1 MIVRLV
7 SWNVAGHDLLGDLH
21 GLDAD
26 VALLQEAPMPSI
38 GSARELVPADPA
50 TWWTVGWEKQPHKR
64 RTAVIRLSDR
74 VEFDPRPAVALDGV
88 TEESDWVVS
97 RHGTIT
103 AADVKVGGRTA
114 FTAVSVYSLWERTA
128 YNIFADGSAH
138 RILSD
143 LSALMPSPNHRL
155 LVAGDWNILFGYGEH
170 GDSYWKD
177 RYRTVF
183 DRADALGLTFVGPQ
197 HPNGRQ
203 AEPWPDELPVDS
215 RCVPTFHHS
224 KQTPATATRQLDF
237 VFVSHSLA
245 DAVVAVRSM
254 NKLDEWGTSDHC
266 RVLIEVDACG

>member
-1 MIVRLV
+1 
-7 SWNVAGHDLLGDLH
+7 
-21 GLDAD
+21 
-26 VALLQEAPMPSI
+26 
-38 GSARELVPADPA
+38 
-50 TWWTVGWEKQPHKR
+50 
-64 RTAVIRLSDR
+64 VIRLSDR

-103 AADVKVGGRTA
+103 AADVKVGA

-183 DRADALGLTFVGPQ
+183 DRDSPSSGHSIRTVGKQ
-197 HPNGRQ
+197 NRG
-203 AEPWPDELPVDS
+203 
-215 RCVPTFHHS
+215 PTS
-224 KQTPATATRQLDF
+224 CRST
-237 VFVSHSLA
+237 
-245 DAVVAVRSM
+245 VAVCRRFTTA
-254 NKLDEWGTSDHC
+254 NRHRRRPLDSWTSYSCHT
-266 RVLIEVDACG
+266 RWLTPSLRAFHEQTR